1 MSRGDVSSPG
11 SPTLMNNTSRRSA
24 AVRGFAWGAVAGLA
38 LVALMYLAALFI
50 GLRPLPQALSG
61 PLLALMPGF
70 VFGFLI
76 DTLQHAGKVVEE
88 FGLIVAMVVGLGVLG
103 AAWAVAARRWRFQQL
118 ALVFAAAGWL
128 VVMVVLLPVSG
139 YGFLGL
145 SDGITTPIVWA
156 LLFAVYGLI
165 LQMGSP
171 SPLPERADA
180 GRRRVLGA
188 VPLAIGA
195 ASLGVLALRLVP
207 DWYRA
212 VFNPPEAGLSGA
224 SPEITPVAN
233 FYVVSKNFGDP
244 VVAAD
249 GWKLGVGGAVDK
261 PLSLSLAQLRGLPN
275 TTEYVTLECISNDVG
290 GNLISTGSFTG
301 VSLRDLLAMASPRA
315 NGTWAAFK
323 ARDGYAES
331 LPMSLINGAPEVLVA
346 YELDGAALPEA
357 HGFPARILLPGH
369 YGMKG
374 PKWLDTIDLVDKE
387 SGGYWEMQG
396 WDHNA
401 VVKTTARFDVP
412 RGGDIVKLGAIS
424 LSGVAYSGTRGMS
437 KVEYTTDGGKT
448 WSPAD
453 FKAPLSPLTWVL
465 WSATWTPASEGV
477 YELQVRATDGA
488 NAPQDSKVTPS
499 YPNGAGGYHTIRVN
513 VAHA

>member
-1 MSRGDVSSPG
+1 
-11 SPTLMNNTSRRSA
+11 MNKTSWRPA
-24 AVRGFAWGAVAGLA
+24 AVRGFAWGALAGLA

-61 PLLALMPGF
+61 PVLALMPGP

-88 FGLIVAMVVGLGVLG
+88 FGLIVAMVVGLGALG
-103 AAWAVAARRWRFQQL
+103 AAWAVAARRWRFQQS

-128 VVMVVLLPVSG
+128 VVVAVMLPVSG

-145 SDGITTPIVWA
+145 SDGPTTPIVWA

-165 LQMGSP
+165 LQMGAP
-171 SPLPERADA
+171 SLLPDQADS
-180 GRRRVLGA
+180 GRRRLLGA

-195 ASLGVLALRLVP
+195 VSLGVLAFRLVP
-207 DWYRA
+207 DWYKA
-212 VFNPPEAGLSGA
+212 IFNPAEAGLSGP

-233 FYVVSKNFGDP
+233 FYVVSKNFYGSDP
-244 VVAAD
+244 VVTAA
-249 GWKLGVGGAVDK
+249 GWNLSVGGAVDK
-261 PLSLSLAQLRGLPN
+261 PLKLSLAQLRALPS

-290 GNLISTGSFTG
+290 GGLISTGSFTG
-301 VSLRDLLAMASPRA
+301 VSLSALLAMASPRTE
-315 NGTWAAFK
+315 GSWAAFK

-331 LPMSLINGAPEVLVA
+331 LPMSMIQSSPEYLVA
-346 YELDGAALPEA
+346 YDLDGAPLPEL

-374 PKWLDTIDLVDKE
+374 PKWLDSIDLVDRE
-387 SGGYWEMQG
+387 SGGYWEAQG

-401 VVKTTARFDVP
+401 IVRTMSRFDMP
-412 RGGDIVKLGAIS
+412 LEGSIVKLGAVTV
-424 LSGVAYSGTRGMS
+424 SGVAFAGVKGVS
-437 KVEYTTDGGKT
+437 KVDYSTDGGKT

-453 FKAPLSPLTWVL
+453 IKAPLSPLTWVL
-465 WSATWTPASEGV
+465 WSASWTPPREGA
-477 YELQVRATDGA
+477 YTLKVRATDASGA
-488 NAPQDSKVTPS
+488 LQDAKSSMSFPI
-499 YPNGAGGYHTIRVN
+499 GASGYHTIHVN
-513 VAHA
+513 VAHS